1 MRPNSERLLLESSR
15 AVRRMH
21 CLKRVLACVTMLGLT
36 APTVAVAA
44 GDQRT
49 SSVVAESTPPAG
61 TEGLAVKWKTVTV
74 PNLGVMVIAIA
85 RPSGKGPFPAV
96 LVLHGTHGFAQE
108 YVRLA
113 QGLARQG
120 RLGVAACWFSGGGGA
135 GARFVT
141 PIVGCADAPAM
152 SAATSDLA
160 TQTVDALVSAVRALP
175 DAQPGPIALF
185 GHSRGGGA
193 ALNYVLKGG
202 EARALILDNTGYP
215 AEVTARVAK
224 IDVPVLVLHG
234 ATNSADEGGSALST
248 VEMAR
253 SFESAMQRF
262 GKPVTAIYYEGSG
275 HNGMFKD
282 HGQFDDVVRRTAA
295 FAAQ

>member
-1 MRPNSERLLLESSR
+1 MNIVRMLLAAS
-15 AVRRMH
+15 AVTKILL
-21 CLKRVLACVTMLGLT
+21 CITVFGLT
-36 APTVAVAA
+36 RPTLAVAT

-49 SSVVAESTPPAG
+49 SPVVAESTPPAG

-96 LVLHGTHGFAQE
+96 LLLHGSHGFAQE
-108 YVRLA
+108 YVRFA

-120 RLGVAACWFSGGGGA
+120 RLGVAACWFNGGGGA

-141 PIVGCADAPAM
+141 PIAGCADAPAM
-152 SAATSDLA
+152 PAATSDLA
-160 TQTVDALVSAVRALP
+160 SQTVDALVRAARSLP

-193 ALNYVLKGG
+193 ALNYVLTGG

-215 AEVTARVAK
+215 AEVTARVAEVD
-224 IDVPVLVLHG
+224 IPVLILHG
-234 ATNSADEGGSALST
+234 ATNNADEGGSALSN

-253 SFESAMQRF
+253 SFESAMRRL

-275 HNGMFKD
+275 HNGMFND
-282 HGQFDDVVRRTAA
+282 HAQFDDVVRRTAA